1 MIGPTAP
8 AADGRTQCDS
18 MVCST
23 RVPAWWCPSRCEGT
37 HQLRPSGSGH
47 RLAPN
52 SRMAFTPD
60 YGLRR
65 KRDGLD
71 SSVEIHIKAFPM
83 DHVSVLSRGLY
94 STFADIHYAGEF
106 HAISLYF
113 GQDHLEAILSR
124 GPLRLRLFVKFELD
138 QDPATPRTI
147 DFPENVYCDVCAR
160 LGEEEQGKYESF
172 IPFTVQSISDSLGS
186 VS

>member
-1 MIGPTAP
+1 
-8 AADGRTQCDS
+8 
-18 MVCST
+18 
-23 RVPAWWCPSRCEGT
+23 
-37 HQLRPSGSGH
+37 
-47 RLAPN
+47 
-52 SRMAFTPD
+52 MAFAPD

-71 SSVEIHIKAFPM
+71 SSVEIHIQAFPV

-124 GPLRLRLFVKFELD
+124 GPLRLRLFVKFKLD
-138 QDPATPRTI
+138 QDPATPRSI
-147 DFPENVYCDVCAR
+147 DFPETVYCDVCAR
-160 LGEEEQGKYESF
+160 IGEEEQGKYESF
-172 IPFTVQSISDSLGS
+172 IPFTVQSISDSLGPRPARPAA
-186 VS
+186 